1 MWCNIIVLHSF
12 NLFADFILCY
22 WLISCNF
29 GPKAIPILIQ
39 ILTTIDN
46 AWVNSGCLQLFT
58 KKYTDRWRQKFLYVI
73 ISLDWRERKRERC
86 SHVLCAAHCFA
97 LMWSV
102 CTWWSYVYTVSNW
115 VLDSNRAS
123 NHDVKTSLGLEIRE
137 QRRKTDSYNFS
148 SALGWHWVLFYWTSN
163 TFIYYYTFIRL
174 HCLWTFIK
182 LTKQYNNWSL
192 FNLFFWVLNVT

>member
-1 MWCNIIVLHSF
+1 MRSF
-12 NLFADFILCY
+12 NLFADFILWY

-29 GPKAIPILIQ
+29 CPKAIHILIQ

-46 AWVNSGCLQLFT
+46 GCVNSGCLQQFN

-73 ISLDWRERKRERC
+73 ISLDWREKQW
-86 SHVLCAAHCFA
+86 SHVLCAAYCFA
-97 LMWSV
+97 LMWSLG
-102 CTWWSYVYTVSNW
+102 TSWSYVQTVSTW

-123 NHDVKTSLGLEIRE
+123 NHDVTTSLGLEIRE

-182 LTKQYNNWSL
+182 LTEQYNNWSL
-192 FNLFFWVLNVT
+192 FNLWLWILNVT